1 MQTLLKNAH
10 IVTPGR
16 EIVNGGIGLEHGKIK
31 RIFGSGEAL
40 PTAEKTIDAQDM
52 MVLPGFIDPHFHGN
66 SGCDIVDGSA
76 EGLRKIA
83 AQKLSEGVTT
93 MVPATLTVS
102 EKQLTQA
109 LQCLADYQRDPKAS
123 GSKVGGVHL
132 EGPFVNPKCLGA
144 QNPDFV
150 RRPDI
155 AEVLRLNAICKVLKV
170 TYAIEVDGGIEFTRD
185 LAEAGIMSS
194 CGHSA
199 AKYTD
204 FLKARELG
212 LSGLTHFCNQMT
224 PLHHRDIGLVGAGLL
239 EDDVFAELICDKLH
253 ICPDMIKL
261 VFKVKGADRV
271 LLITDAMRA
280 SGMPDGEYT
289 LGGLP
294 VISAGGAARLKEG
307 GALAGSVLQMHIA
320 LRNVAEVTGLPLSEL
335 VKSTS
340 YTQAQALGL
349 SGIGKLEPGCRADV
363 VLLDAAWK
371 VRKTLVDG
379 EVRYEAK

>member
-1 MQTLLKNAH
+1 MRTRIKNCR
-10 IVTPGR
+10 IVSPGIDIAAGTILM
-16 EIVNGGIGLEHGKIK
+16 EAGKITA
-31 RIFGSGEAL
+31 IL
-40 PTAEKTIDAQDM
+40 PGDTPAPAAETVIDGAGLTA
-52 MVLPGFIDPHFHGN
+52 LPGFVDVHCHGRN
-66 SGCDIVDGSA
+66 NFDFCDGSV
-76 EGLRKIA
+76 EGVNRIA
-83 AQKLSEGVTT
+83 RGKLEEGVTT
-93 MVPATLTVS
+93 LLPTTLTLP
-102 EKQLTQA
+102 EPELRRA
-109 LQCLADYQRDPKAS
+109 LEAVAQYDGKGCKLP
-123 GSKVGGVHL
+123 GVHL
-132 EGPFVNPKCLGA
+132 EGPFINVKCCGA
-144 QNPDFV
+144 QNPAYV
-150 RRPDI
+150 RLPDI
-155 AEVLRLNAICKVLKV
+155 REVERLNAVYPVRKVSFAAETAGAGEL
-170 TYAIEVDGGIEFTRD
+170 TAGLLRMGITP
-185 LAEAGIMSS
+185 S
-194 CGHSA
+194 CVHSA
-199 AKYTD
+199 ANYAEFRRCFD
-204 FLKARELG
+204 RG
-212 LSGLTHFCNQMT
+212 LRNLSHFCNQMT

>member
-239 EDDVFAELICDKLH
+239 NQDVYLEMICDKVH
-253 ICPDMIKL
+253 ISPDMIRL
-261 VFKVKGADRV
+261 VFQSKDHRRI
-271 LLITDAMRA
+271 LLITDAMQA
-280 SGMPDGEYT
+280 AGLPDGPSSI
-289 LGGLP
+289 GGLP
-294 VISAGGAARLKEG
+294 VIVKNGEARLASN
-307 GALAGSVLQMHIA
+307 GALAGSMLLFNRA
-320 LRNVAEVTGLPLSEL
+320 LRNVHEVTGLPVSEL
-335 VKSTS
+335 VAATS
-340 YTQAQALGL
+340 LNQAESMGLTGLGR
-349 SGIGKLEPGCRADV
+349 IAPGYAADLV
-363 VLLDAAWK
+363 MLDGDFNVK
-371 VRKTLVDG
+371 QVLVDG
-379 EVRYEAK
+379 QVRYQK

>member
-40 PTAEKTIDAQDM
+40 PTAEKTIDAQGM

-239 EDDVFAELICDKLH
+239 NQDVYLEMICDKVH
-253 ICPDMIKL
+253 ISPDMIRL
-261 VFKVKGADRV
+261 VFQSKDHRRI
-271 LLITDAMRA
+271 LLITDAMQA
-280 SGMPDGEYT
+280 AGLPDGPSSI
-289 LGGLP
+289 GGLP
-294 VISAGGAARLKEG
+294 VIVKNGEARLASN
-307 GALAGSVLQMHIA
+307 GALAGSMLLFNRA
-320 LRNVAEVTGLPLSEL
+320 LRNVHEVTGLPVSEL
-335 VKSTS
+335 VAATS
-340 YTQAQALGL
+340 LNQAESMGLTGLGR
-349 SGIGKLEPGCRADV
+349 IAPGYAADLV
-363 VLLDAAWK
+363 MLDGDFNVK
-371 VRKTLVDG
+371 QVLVDG
-379 EVRYEAK
+379 QVRYRK